1 MTGNSNSEPRLPP
14 AVAQLG
20 IAGPGGATAG
30 PVLSVLA
37 IVVRERQV
45 LLVRRAHPP
54 QAGAWGFPGGKVET
68 GETVLAAAER
78 ELREETGLRGRNA
91 RLFDVIDL
99 IDAGSGHQA
108 PHHHTMVAV
117 RLDWQGDTAQPADDA
132 LALCWADA
140 EALPQPL
147 CADVQRVA
155 AAAVGPERPV

>member
-1 MTGNSNSEPRLPP
+1 MTGNANSEPRLPAP
-14 AVAQLG
+14 AAELGTTGPG
-20 IAGPGGATAG
+20 IAAAG

-37 IVVRERQV
+37 IVVCERQV

-54 QAGAWGFPGGKVET
+54 QAGAWGFPGGKVEA

-78 ELREETGLRGRNA
+78 ELCEETGLRGRNA

-99 IDAGSGHQA
+99 IDEGSAHHP

-117 RLDWQGDTAQPADDA
+117 RLDWQGDTPQPADDA

-155 AAAVGPERPV
+155 AAAVGPERLA